1 MKKIVTLFIL
11 IIFNIIH
18 LNAQL
23 LLKVDSIFISRLIE
37 MSEKNILRSDMGDGP
52 DISGYFVIENNS
64 DTSFSFVNN
73 YLEIGLSGQK
83 NGRAFNYV
91 IWQSN
96 WRNYEIEAIKPHN
109 KYLIKDGVSLV
120 LFKKPTEYENW
131 DVIDHF
137 PEFEALRSSLSIT
150 LSINNVIITDTPI
163 SNIIQIGEKIIDK
176 TIFKDYFDTQ
186 TKDEKSK

>member
-73 YLEIGLSGQK
+73 YLEIGLS
-83 NGRAFNYV
+83 
-91 IWQSN
+91 
-96 WRNYEIEAIKPHN
+96 
-109 KYLIKDGVSLV
+109 
-120 LFKKPTEYENW
+120 
-131 DVIDHF
+131 
-137 PEFEALRSSLSIT
+137 
-150 LSINNVIITDTPI
+150 
-163 SNIIQIGEKIIDK
+163 
-176 TIFKDYFDTQ
+176 
-186 TKDEKSK
+186 